1 MSTFERYLALWVG
14 LCIAVGVALG
24 HLPPAVFQAIGSA
37 EVAQVNL
44 PVAVLIWLMMGRW
57 LPWRAQEPIGPDALA
72 QLAPSSLEPAIV

>member
-44 PVAVLIWLMMGRW
+44 PVGADLADDGAVAPLAGTGAHRS
-57 LPWRAQEPIGPDALA
+57 RCAGAVGP
-72 QLAPSSLEPAIV
+72 V